1 MGGLL
6 EIGGNVGLALFT
18 KKKIRF
24 IILNFVDANQN
35 IISKLRKKANTQ
47 KIK

>member
-6 EIGGNVGLALFT
+6 EIAGNVGLALLT

-24 IILNFVDANQN
+24 IVFGL
-35 IISKLRKKANTQ
+35 
-47 KIK
+47 IKMYWPYK